1 LELFR
6 FDLAFL
12 VAVLVKI
19 GLAFLFTLPIAWE
32 RERATRIMGMRTFP
46 LVAMASCGYVLV
58 AVAVVGGGEDAQ
70 ARIIQGLMSGI
81 GFLGAGAILKE
92 GATVRGTATAAS
104 VWMTGA
110 IGGAT
115 AYAQYEVALVL
126 SIATFLVLRLLS
138 QHEEERRQA
147 EESKTQ
153 GKEEREE
160 GGPGS

>member
-1 LELFR
+1 MELLR

-12 VAVLVKI
+12 LAVLLKV

-32 RERATRIMGMRTFP
+32 REQSTRIMGLRTFP
-46 LVAMASCGYVLV
+46 LVSMASCGYVLV
-58 AVAVVGGGEDAQ
+58 AVAVVGEAADAQ

-110 IGGAT
+110 IGGAS

-126 SIATFLVLRLLS
+126 SIATFLTLRLLS
-138 QHEEERRQA
+138 RHEEERKAQA
-147 EESKTQ
+147 
-153 GKEEREE
+153 KEERDQGE
-160 GGPGS
+160 G